1 MKQCK
6 LFMSLNKWEQAHKE
20 FQKKSEHLRHLLS
33 IYIVRGREEGG
44 GGRGV

>member
-1 MKQCK
+1 
-6 LFMSLNKWEQAHKE
+6 MSLNKWEQAHKE

-33 IYIVRGREEGG
+33 IYIVRGEGGRG